1 MADSD
6 IITHGS
12 SCGIH
17 GCTTVTI
24 AHVGGGDM
32 MASAWLKNDQAP
44 SVDVMDMTHRMAID
58 LEPKNT
64 GVDVTTERKDGD
76 GLTIKT
82 SLMCRTS
89 QGEWEFLLVN
99 EGVIMLIDG
108 QCVLVRR

>member
-1 MADSD
+1 MQSD

-12 SCGIH
+12 SCCIH

-24 AHVGGGDM
+24 THKGGGDM
-32 MASAWLKNDQAP
+32 AASVWLKNDQAP

-58 LEPKNT
+58 LEQKNT
-64 GVDVTTERKDGD
+64 GVDVTTERKEGD

>member
-1 MADSD
+1 MS
-6 IITHGS
+6 
-12 SCGIH
+12 
-17 GCTTVTI
+17 
-24 AHVGGGDM
+24 
-32 MASAWLKNDQAP
+32 ASAWLKNDKAP

-64 GVDVTTERKDGD
+64 GVDVATERKDGD

>member
-1 MADSD
+1 MQSD
-6 IITHGS
+6 IITHGY

-17 GCTTVTI
+17 GCTTVTVT
-24 AHVGGGDM
+24 HKGGGDM
-32 MASAWLKNDQAP
+32 SASAWLKNDKAP

-64 GVDVTTERKDGD
+64 GVDVATERKDGD

>member
-1 MADSD
+1 MQSD

-24 AHVGGGDM
+24 THKGGGDM
-32 MASAWLKNDQAP
+32 MASACLKNAQAP
-44 SVDVMDMTHRMAID
+44 SVDVLDMTHRMAID

-64 GVDVTTERKDGD
+64 GVDVTTERKDGA
-76 GLTIKT
+76 GLNVTT
-82 SLMCRTS
+82 GLMCRTS

-108 QCVLVRR
+108 QCVLVKR

>member
-1 MADSD
+1 MQSD
-6 IITHGS
+6 IITRGS

-24 AHVGGGDM
+24 THEGGGDM
-32 MASAWLKNDQAP
+32 SASARLENNQAP
-44 SVDVMDMTHRMAID
+44 SVDVLDLTHRMAID

-64 GVDVTTERKDGD
+64 GVDVTTERKDGA
-76 GLTIKT
+76 GLNVTT
-82 SLMCRTS
+82 GLMCRTS

-108 QCVLVRR
+108 QCVLVKR